1 MIHAGLSP
9 HARHRAIVD
18 GIERE
23 CRVDEWRAGDVD
35 LWPLAGQDLF
45 LDIFREAG
53 ASTAAA
59 SPSLP
64 IRAMTSLAAPVTNLW
79 KSRHDLAHLVARP
92 HRADFLFLGDGVSLD
107 FVDGS
112 WRDRFGE
119 PVAAVL
125 EAERRTCLFIQPGN
139 LSRLPW
145 ARPTYAAN
153 RVAARGAL
161 VASMVSGR
169 TLDLPDHPLALRL
182 IEEAGV
188 DAPSLSVGRLARRGR
203 VVAAQAAAFESIL
216 RRVRPKVA
224 FVVTYY
230 AGLGHA
236 FALACRRCGV
246 LCVDLQHCPHD
257 GAHRAYRWSR
267 VPPRGYSTL
276 PGLFWTWSEA
286 DAQSIRCWTDQLPRS
301 WHRAITGG
309 DTQIAGMS
317 DEESDRLWEKAK
329 ALAGGGTF
337 EREIMVAL
345 QPIGGKR
352 DMWSALAKAI
362 AAAPPTWRWWI
373 RRHPASTPMQD
384 KAYEPLLSL
393 NGPKIVIGEA
403 AQTALPA
410 LLGRMHA
417 LVSLASG
424 AAGEAAIFGVP
435 SFFLD
440 QEALDTF
447 PQAIEQGRATMA
459 AIEALL
465 PAIDALP
472 ASTERSAI
480 GLPRIEDTLVAVD
493 RMADEFRDLCRK
505 DVSFRRTS

>member
-1 MIHAGLSP
+1 MINADRSP
-9 HARHRAIVD
+9 HAHHRAIVEA
-18 GIERE
+18 IERE

-35 LWPLAGQDLF
+35 LWPLASQDLF

-64 IRAMTSLAAPVTNLW
+64 IRAMTSLATPVTNLW
-79 KSRHDLAHLVARP
+79 KSRHDLAHMVGRP
-92 HRADFLFLGDGVSLD
+92 HRADSLFLGDGVSLD

-119 PVAAVL
+119 PVAAAL
-125 EAERRTCLFIQPGN
+125 ESEGRTCLFMQPGN

-145 ARPTYAAN
+145 ARPSYTAN
-153 RVAARGAL
+153 RVSARGAL
-161 VASMVSGR
+161 VASMTSGK
-169 TLDLPDHPLALRL
+169 TPDLPDLPSALRL
-182 IEEAGV
+182 IEKAGV
-188 DAPSLSVGRLARRGR
+188 DAPSLSVEILARRGR
-203 VVAAQAAAFESIL
+203 VVAAQSAAFESIL

-236 FALACRRCGV
+236 FALACRRRGV

-286 DAQSIRCWTDQLPRS
+286 NAETIRSWMGQLAHS
-301 WHRAITGG
+301 WHRAIAGG
-309 DTQIAGMS
+309 NMQIAGMS
-317 DEESDRLWEKAK
+317 DEESDRLWQKAK
-329 ALAGGGTF
+329 DLAGGGTF

-345 QPIGGKR
+345 QPIGGKK
-352 DMWSALAKAI
+352 DVWSALAKAI
-362 AAAPPTWRWWI
+362 QSAPPTWRWWI

-384 KAYEPLLSL
+384 RAYEPLLSL
-393 NGPKIVIGEA
+393 RGPKIVIGEA
-403 AQTALPA
+403 AQAPLPA
-410 LLGRMHA
+410 LLGHMHA

-440 QEALDTF
+440 REALDTF
-447 PQAIEQGRATMA
+447 PYLIEQGRARMA
-459 AIEALL
+459 TIEALVSAIETL
-465 PAIDALP
+465 PAC
-472 ASTERSAI
+472 TERPAI
-480 GLPRIEDTLVAVD
+480 GLPRIEDTLVAIG
-493 RMADEFRDLCRK
+493 RMADEYRTLCRE
-505 DVSFRRTS
+505 DVSFRQTG